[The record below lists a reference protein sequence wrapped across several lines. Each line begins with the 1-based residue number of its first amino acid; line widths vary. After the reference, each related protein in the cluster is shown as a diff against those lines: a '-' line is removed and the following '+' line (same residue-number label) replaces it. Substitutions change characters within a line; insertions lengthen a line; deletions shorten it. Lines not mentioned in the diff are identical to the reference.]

1 MKSIA
6 IKTLNLVLFS
16 VAITWSYG
24 QTRKENQVVTSKE
37 ISTIKKTELKSV
49 TVEKKVVDSKK
60 EPEVIQS
67 VSNKPITQTKIEHTP
82 SSGSFSQLKNSG
94 QNVRSESFNVDNEN
108 ETNSNQ
114 GDSQSFP
121 KTISNGTRK
130 KVTNVNSMNTK
141 EACLNRIAKID
152 SQIEAIDT
160 KVNYIE
166 SDQTQKEEAINKG
179 WFREMSRIKAEL
191 VEEKSHLTKKL
202 STLK

>member
-6 IKTLNLVLFS
+6 IKTLNVVLFS

-49 TVEKKVVDSKK
+49 KVEKKVVDSKK
-60 EPEVIQS
+60 KPEIIQS
-67 VSNKPITQTKIEHTP
+67 VSNKPITQTKIENTP
-82 SSGSFSQLKNSG
+82 SSGSFSQLKNSE

-191 VEEKSHLTKKL
+191 VEEKSQLTKKL

>member
-1 MKSIA
+1 M
-6 IKTLNLVLFS
+6 
-16 VAITWSYG
+16 
-24 QTRKENQVVTSKE
+24 
-37 ISTIKKTELKSV
+37 
-49 TVEKKVVDSKK
+49 EKKVVDSKK
-60 EPEVIQS
+60 KPEIIQY
-67 VSNKPITQTKIEHTP
+67 VSNKPITQTKIENTP
-82 SSGSFSQLKNSG
+82 SSGSFSQLKNSE

>member
-6 IKTLNLVLFS
+6 IKTLNVVLFS

-49 TVEKKVVDSKK
+49 KVEKKVVDSKK
-60 EPEVIQS
+60 KPEIIQY
-67 VSNKPITQTKIEHTP
+67 VSNKPITQTKIENTP
-82 SSGSFSQLKNSG
+82 SSGSFSQLKNSE

>member
-6 IKTLNLVLFS
+6 IKTLNVVLFS

-49 TVEKKVVDSKK
+49 KVEKKVVDSKK
-60 EPEVIQS
+60 KPEIIQS
-67 VSNKPITQTKIEHTP
+67 VSNKPITQTKIENTP
-82 SSGSFSQLKNSG
+82 SSGSFSQLKNSE

>member
-6 IKTLNLVLFS
+6 IKTLNVLLFS

-49 TVEKKVVDSKK
+49 KVEKKVVDSKK
-60 EPEVIQS
+60 KPEIIQS
-67 VSNKPITQTKIEHTP
+67 VSNKPITQTKIENTP
-82 SSGSFSQLKNSG
+82 SSGSFSQLKNSE

>member
-1 MKSIA
+1 MNSIA
-6 IKTLNLVLFS
+6 IKTLNVVLFS

-24 QTRKENQVVTSKE
+24 QTRKEYQVVTSKE

-49 TVEKKVVDSKK
+49 KVEKKVVDSKK
-60 EPEVIQS
+60 PEIIQS
-67 VSNKPITQTKIEHTP
+67 VSNKPITQTKIENTP
-82 SSGSFSQLKNSG
+82 SSGSFSQLKNSE

-121 KTISNGTRK
+121 KTISNGTQK

>member
-6 IKTLNLVLFS
+6 IKSLNVLLFS

-49 TVEKKVVDSKK
+49 KVEKKVVDSKK
-60 EPEVIQS
+60 KPEIIQS
-67 VSNKPITQTKIEHTP
+67 VSNKPITQTKIENTP
-82 SSGSFSQLKNSG
+82 SSGSFSQLKNSE